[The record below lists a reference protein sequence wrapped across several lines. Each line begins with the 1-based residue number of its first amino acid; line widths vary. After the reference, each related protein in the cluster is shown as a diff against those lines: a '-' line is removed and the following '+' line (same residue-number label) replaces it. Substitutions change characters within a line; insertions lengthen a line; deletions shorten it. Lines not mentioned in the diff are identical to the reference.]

1 MLAAPLRVGTT
12 AHCGLPGSVRLAGSE
27 AGWGDQNRISE
38 LPLDLPDRS
47 QKGLAE
53 AAARKSGQN
62 VLSTRT
68 VWVSA
73 SMAGK
78 RGRQMGV
85 AVCRP
90 QEFRGVF
97 KSSVENERIPL
108 HTSFYAVATHRRYAS
123 LHSTL
128 IDTLF
133 CGP

>member
-1 MLAAPLRVGTT
+1 
-12 AHCGLPGSVRLAGSE
+12 
-27 AGWGDQNRISE
+27 
-38 LPLDLPDRS
+38 
-47 QKGLAE
+47 
-53 AAARKSGQN
+53 
-62 VLSTRT
+62 
-68 VWVSA
+68 
-73 SMAGK
+73 
-78 RGRQMGV
+78 MGV

-108 HTSFYAVATHRRYAS
+108 HTTSFYVVATHRRYAS